1 MANDSVPYLCGGIF
15 FTLLLQVKYEGT
27 AGDKVN
33 NRYDGISA
41 PVLMA
46 HLIRVVTET
55 MPDSTRGPFSKSVS
69 EYRNCHINGG
79 KNVPFDQTS
88 VIFGFDDS
96 FQNSYNS
103 ALNRMIDLTDSCIF
117 SENPGRMAWL
127 VKSLLAVIEKDS
139 SIADSDVFSIFKNG
153 TAITKTE
160 IVNCPVFE
168 LQPFLLGVLH
178 YLITRRTINKRGKP
192 TYDAFYP
199 TRDSYLAGTFDDG
212 IISGIEGRI
221 SVINLQKE
229 KEPDADAQQTQTDYS
244 TPDVDDIDDE
254 KADTSSAKIV
264 NQYINNPTVV
274 NQYGENN
281 IHIDRVENLK
291 I

>member
-15 FTLLLQVKYEGT
+15 FALLIQVKYEGT
-27 AGDKVN
+27 ASDKVN
-33 NRYDGISA
+33 NRYNGISD

-46 HLIRVVTET
+46 NLIRVVTGIL
-55 MPDSTRGPFSKSVS
+55 PDSTRGPFRKSVS
-69 EYRNCHINGG
+69 EYRNCLINGG
-79 KNVPFDQTS
+79 KNVPFDQTP

-96 FQNSYNS
+96 FKNRYISV
-103 ALNRMIDLTDSCIF
+103 LNRMIDLTDSCIF
-117 SENPGRMAWL
+117 SENPGRMVWL

-139 SIADSDVFSIFKNG
+139 SIADSDVFYIYKNEIAMTKAEIINC
-153 TAITKTE
+153 TA
-160 IVNCPVFE
+160 FE

-178 YLITRRTINKRGKP
+178 YLITRPTKNKHGKP

-199 TRDSYLAGTFDDG
+199 TRDTYLVGTFDDG
-212 IISGIEGRI
+212 IISDIERRI
-221 SVINLQKE
+221 SVTNLQKE
-229 KEPDADAQQTQTDYS
+229 KEPVADTQQTQTDFS
-244 TPDVDDIDDE
+244 TPDMDAIDDE
-254 KADTSSAKIV
+254 RADTSSTKIV

-281 IHIDRVENLK
+281 IHIDYVENLK